1 MTKRW
6 WVSLIA
12 AAAVTG
18 MTTGCHNKDNTTAS
32 TQRLHGENFR
42 PDDEPREVDN
52 VTFAQAAAGARADS
66 TLYGSHFDTHGI
78 NSLGR
83 AKLALMLRDE
93 QPIDPLVVYIDL
105 PSYMPAEPAH
115 TSVSDFLKSRGLTEA
130 QIELVD
136 GANPRTLHA
145 AAPTGAAMRSL
156 STLGAPGGGGVGAA
170 YGATSPETA
179 VPPAPAPAPAPTD
192 ATPH

>member
-18 MTTGCHNKDNTTAS
+18 ITSGCQQETS
-32 TQRLHGENFR
+32 TSSSIHRAHGEVFR
-42 PDDEPREVDN
+42 PDDEPRAVDN
-52 VTFAQAAAGARADS
+52 VMFAQAAAGARADS
-66 TLYGSHFDTHGI
+66 TLYGCHFDTHGL

-93 QPIDPLVVYIDL
+93 QPIDPLVVYLDI

-115 TSVSDFLKSRGLTEA
+115 TSVNDFLKSRGLTET

-136 GANPRTLHA
+136 GANPRTLHGA
-145 AAPTGAAMRSL
+145 AATGSSMRSI
-156 STLGAPGGGGVGAA
+156 SAMGAPSGAGVGPA
-170 YGATSPETA
+170 GGSTSPETA
-179 VPPAPAPAPAPTD
+179 VPPAPAPTD
-192 ATPH
+192 PYSH